1 MRFSIVVPTYNRA
14 QLLSQALDSV
24 LAQTLSCYEIVVID
38 DGSTDDTAKVVS
50 SYGQQVQYFCQENK
64 GKPAA
69 LNAGIGRVSG
79 DVIVVLDDDDF
90 FPPWALAKHAAA
102 LERNPAADFS
112 YGRFVRFR
120 GTKPP
125 PLSETQ
131 DMEVVP
137 TRDPRRLVVKLMEN
151 CFLPNPSWAV
161 RRSAQLRVGPYKKS
175 LYYNPDYDMI
185 LRLARKNEGAF
196 IDKVVLFQRKHLGH
210 RGPMSEQSYIVDT
223 VDKWI
228 KYDADLFREIDREW
242 DIAEFFPFSD
252 ELHSEDSEGLALL
265 QKGIIL
271 FQRKVYDGAAH
282 SLAQYRM
289 NISTRSPTRNE
300 LRIAA
305 GLLGCRYGLA
315 DLVAGGSESEKVI
328 QWLRGGRWPILIRM
342 AFASQQRWR
351 IRQALSMG
359 DMRYIF
365 QIVRFSCKA
374 FGADATAAVLGS
386 WYRAGAHQWKGGN

>member
-1 MRFSIVVPTYNRA
+1 MRFSVVVPTYNRA
-14 QLLSQALDSV
+14 QLLSQAIDSV
-24 LAQTLSCYEIVVID
+24 LAQTYSCHEIVVID

-50 SYGQQVQYFCQENK
+50 SYGQQVRYSCQENE

-69 LNAGIGRVSG
+69 VNAGIGKANG
-79 DVIVVLDDDDF
+79 DVIIVLDDDDF
-90 FPPWALAKHAAA
+90 LPPWALAEHAAT
-102 LERNPAADFS
+102 LERNPGADFS

-125 PLSETQ
+125 LLSETQ
-131 DMEVVP
+131 DMEFVP

-161 RRSAQLRVGPYKKS
+161 RRSAQLRAGPYNGS
-175 LYYNPDYDMI
+175 LYFNPDYDMI

-196 IDKVVLFQRKHLGH
+196 VDNVVLFQRKHLGH
-210 RGPMSEQSYIVDT
+210 RGPMSEQIYILDT
-223 VDKWI
+223 VDKWL
-228 KYDADLFREIDREW
+228 KYDADIFREIDCDW
-242 DIAEFFPFSD
+242 DITDFLPFLEETPSAD
-252 ELHSEDSEGLALL
+252 HEGLALL

-271 FQRKVYDGAAH
+271 FQRKVYAGAAH
-282 SLAQYRM
+282 SLAQYRLKLA
-289 NISTRSPTRNE
+289 RSPTRNE

-315 DLVAGGSESEKVI
+315 DLVACGELSDKVI

-351 IRQALSMG
+351 VRQALSVG
-359 DMRYIF
+359 DFRYAF
-365 QIVRFSCKA
+365 QIVRFSCRA

-386 WYRAGAHQWKGGN
+386 WYRAGAHQWKSGN